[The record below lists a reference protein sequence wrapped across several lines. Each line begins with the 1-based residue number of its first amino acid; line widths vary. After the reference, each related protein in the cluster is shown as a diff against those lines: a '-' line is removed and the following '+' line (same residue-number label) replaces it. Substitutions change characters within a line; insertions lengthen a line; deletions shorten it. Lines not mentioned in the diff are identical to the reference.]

1 MDPQNAS
8 EALSDQPIDHLSAG
22 TPETETAPLMQ
33 NDAVADTAETA
44 ADTVAFETV
53 ETDEEA
59 AALVESQEDA
69 THPPVV
75 ALDVP
80 VADEGDSHDA
90 LHALEL
96 PTFADWD
103 TEKLLVEA
111 KSYLA
116 QRSQEELRLL
126 WPALRTVL
134 DGRMADA
141 RQQALEA
148 FLAEGGVAMDFHYE
162 AADFLRWKDLSNQYR
177 SKRAAWKQEEDQ
189 RLHANLKAKESLL
202 VELKALAERPELP
215 TAKTYT
221 EFRTIQERWK
231 SVGAVPSEQ
240 ANTLYPTYRF
250 LVDRFYDQLRLS
262 NELRELDYKHNQVAK
277 EALIAQAEARLED
290 ALKQDTLR
298 FLQTLHASWKETGPV
313 APELKEPLWEKF
325 KQATDAVHD
334 KRREAS
340 DAINLVNK
348 ERLEAKAACV
358 EQIEAWSATA
368 SAQNAAA
375 WNQIFEDLG
384 EQRKVLQAV
393 GHTFGDASDA
403 IWKRFREVEHR
414 LNRARNGF
422 FKERKAAF
430 AEALAA
436 KMTLVDQAEAL
447 KDSSD
452 LKGTAAVLKRLQS
465 DWKKTPFV
473 PKGEGDKLWE
483 RFRAACNA
491 FFEKAKSEQN
501 QQDSALEE
509 NAVLKRALL
518 DEAQGLTVTGRE
530 HLPILLDLSK
540 RWKEAG
546 PLPGKER
553 KLDAQFHAVM
563 DSHFGA
569 LDMNKAESQ
578 KIRYQQKLESMGND
592 GGQSLE
598 REVQFLRNKLDESR
612 RELTQMEANFSR
624 FTTGKSSKPN
634 PLLVEAQK
642 RIDAAGEEVAQWEV
656 KLKAAKKALQ
666 ERA

>member
-1 MDPQNAS
+1 
-8 EALSDQPIDHLSAG
+8 
-22 TPETETAPLMQ
+22 
-33 NDAVADTAETA
+33 
-44 ADTVAFETV
+44 
-53 ETDEEA
+53 
-59 AALVESQEDA
+59 
-69 THPPVV
+69 
-75 ALDVP
+75 
-80 VADEGDSHDA
+80 
-90 LHALEL
+90 
-96 PTFADWD
+96 
-103 TEKLLVEA
+103 
-111 KSYLA
+111 
-116 QRSQEELRLL
+116 
-126 WPALRTVL
+126 
-134 DGRMADA
+134 
-141 RQQALEA
+141 
-148 FLAEGGVAMDFHYE
+148 
-162 AADFLRWKDLSNQYR
+162 
-177 SKRAAWKQEEDQ
+177 
-189 RLHANLKAKESLL
+189 
-202 VELKALAERPELP
+202 
-215 TAKTYT
+215 
-221 EFRTIQERWK
+221 
-231 SVGAVPSEQ
+231 
-240 ANTLYPTYRF
+240 
-250 LVDRFYDQLRLS
+250 
-262 NELRELDYKHNQVAK
+262 
-277 EALIAQAEARLED
+277 
-290 ALKQDTLR
+290 
-298 FLQTLHASWKETGPV
+298 
-313 APELKEPLWEKF
+313 
-325 KQATDAVHD
+325 VHD

-358 EQIEAWSATA
+358 EQIEAWAATA

-375 WNQIFEDLG
+375 WNQIFVDLG

-452 LKGTAAVLKRLQS
+452 IKGTAAILKQLQS

-483 RFRAACNA
+483 RFRTACNA

-501 QQDSALEE
+501 QQDAALEE

-518 DEAQGLTVTGRE
+518 DEAQGLTVSGRE

-553 KLDAQFHAVM
+553 KLDTKFHAVM
-563 DSHFGA
+563 DGHFGA

-612 RELTQMEANFSR
+612 RELTQMEANFAR

-634 PLLVEAQK
+634 PLLVEAKK
-642 RIDAAGEEVAQWEV
+642 RLDAAGEEVAQWEV
-656 KLKAAKKALQ
+656 KLKVARKALQ